1 VIVGPRADELQ
12 TGPARVRFSLC
23 CARFGGVYAPGVL
36 AEALA
41 RRPVPIYLMA
51 IWKR

>member
-23 CARFGGVYAPGVL
+23 CALRRRLCSLRACGGACAAAGPDL
-36 AEALA
+36 
-41 RRPVPIYLMA
+41 PWCYLETL
-51 IWKR
+51 